1 MVANNR
7 AKLEPPLSE
16 NYFGNVM
23 KYLKVDA
30 KAEELVGKDLGWAAW
45 KLHDVVVNNTCKKFR
60 ETIEERL
67 QSIDKIQVGR
77 IFEPNTVLMGSSP
90 RFNKY
95 GIEFGMG
102 KAVALRSG
110 YSNKWD
116 GKVTTYPGY
125 EGGGSVDLEICL
137 LPQTMVNLES
147 DFEFMIAVSSSR

>member
-1 MVANNR
+1 MANNR

-16 NYFGNVM
+16 NYFGNVT

-30 KAEELVGKDLGWAAW
+30 NAEELVGKELGWAAW
-45 KLHDVVVNNTCKKFR
+45 KLHDVVVNNTYKKFR

-67 QSIDKIQVGR
+67 QSIHTIQVGR
-77 IFEPNTVLMGSSP
+77 IFEPNTVLMASSP

-95 GIEFGMG
+95 GVEFGMG
-102 KAVALRSG
+102 KAVTLRSG

-116 GKVTTYPGY
+116 GKVTIYPGH

-137 LPQTMVNLES
+137 LPQNMVNLES
-147 DFEFMIAVSSSR
+147 DFEFMVAVSSSH